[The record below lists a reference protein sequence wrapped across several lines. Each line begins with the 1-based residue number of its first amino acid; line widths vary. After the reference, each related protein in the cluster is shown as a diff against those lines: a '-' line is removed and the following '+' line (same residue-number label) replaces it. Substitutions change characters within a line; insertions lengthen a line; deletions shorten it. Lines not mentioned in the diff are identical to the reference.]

1 MFYEPPKRNHGLP
14 HDPMKAMVAPRPIGW
29 ISTVSASGVVN
40 VAPYSFFNLLSE
52 RPYIVGF
59 SSAGKK
65 DSIRNAEATG
75 EFVWNLAT
83 LPLLEQMNLTSA
95 PLPPG
100 MSEFDYA
107 HLERASS
114 RLVKPPRVAAAPC
127 ALECVYLQTIALAGR
142 DGAASD
148 YHFVLG
154 EVIGAHI
161 DERYIEN
168 GLVNTGKLQSLGR
181 CGYFDFTYVGD
192 IISLPRP
199 TWP

>member
-29 ISTVSASGVVN
+29 ISTISTSGVVN

-65 DSIRNAEATG
+65 DSMRNAEATG

-100 MSEFDYA
+100 MSEFDFS
-107 HLERASS
+107 RTSS
-114 RLVKPPRVAAAPC
+114 PPR
-127 ALECVYLQTIALAGR
+127 
-142 DGAASD
+142 
-148 YHFVLG
+148 
-154 EVIGAHI
+154 
-161 DERYIEN
+161 
-168 GLVNTGKLQSLGR
+168 
-181 CGYFDFTYVGD
+181 
-192 IISLPRP
+192 PRS
-199 TWP
+199 TT